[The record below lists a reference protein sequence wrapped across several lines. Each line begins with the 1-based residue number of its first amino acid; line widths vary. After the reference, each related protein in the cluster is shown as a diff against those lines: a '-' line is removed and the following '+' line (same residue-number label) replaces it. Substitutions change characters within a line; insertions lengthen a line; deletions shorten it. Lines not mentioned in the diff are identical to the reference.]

1 MVYSHMSF
9 SIKSTCPIVQD
20 TSYSLFSFPVFDYQ
34 EEMWEEFEE
43 ENEAQTSEET
53 DLTL

>member
-1 MVYSHMSF
+1 MMYSHMSF

-20 TSYSLFSFPVFDYQ
+20 TSDSLFSFPLFDYQ

-43 ENEAQTSEET
+43 VNEAQTSEERE
-53 DLTL
+53 LTL